1 MGAKPGKMIE
11 IWDWLMR
18 RKVLVGGF
26 LLLFWLSGVFSY
38 KIFSVCAQDII
49 EVPSLGE
56 SVEIIPKDVS
66 KSVVSMNSSGQN
78 RESETALTDSFEPRP
93 EVGSSSI
100 KSGGTVANKTKSNA
114 SQRKAKIA
122 ALGVLGVSSTLLL
135 LKYCAVRFWR

>member
-1 MGAKPGKMIE
+1 MGG
-11 IWDWLMR
+11 LM
-18 RKVLVGGF
+18 
-26 LLLFWLSGVFSY
+26 LLFWLSGVFSY

-56 SVEIIPKDVS
+56 GAEITPKDVS

-78 RESETALTDSFEPRP
+78 RESGAALTDSFEPRP

-100 KSGGTVANKTKSNA
+100 DKASAGVNKTQSGT
-114 SQRKAKIA
+114 SQEKAKVA

-135 LKYCAVRFWR
+135 LKYCTVRFWR